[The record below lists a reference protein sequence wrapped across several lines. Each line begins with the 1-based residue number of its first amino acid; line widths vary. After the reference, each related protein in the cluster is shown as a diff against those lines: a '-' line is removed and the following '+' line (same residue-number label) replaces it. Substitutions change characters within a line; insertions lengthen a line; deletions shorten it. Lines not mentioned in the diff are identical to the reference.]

1 MITASL
7 VEAESQLSINKT
19 LLDTDFKSIL
29 ILGDI
34 QQGKSTIAN
43 IFLGNGLKTVKE
55 GKETRIAQ
63 AVVQEPFLGHSN
75 KQETVIA
82 YDQVVDICGD
92 KVTLF
97 DCAGLGGDLAI
108 VQLAEILDASDQI
121 KFVFVSSY
129 QALKDNSLKTVLE

>member
-1 MITASL
+1 M
-7 VEAESQLSINKT
+7 E
-19 LLDTDFKSIL
+19 
-29 ILGDI
+29 
-34 QQGKSTIAN
+34 
-43 IFLGNGLKTVKE
+43 
-55 GKETRIAQ
+55 
-63 AVVQEPFLGHSN
+63 EPFIGHSK

-97 DCAGLGGDLAI
+97 DCAGFGGDLSI

-121 KFVFVSSY
+121 KFVFVSSI